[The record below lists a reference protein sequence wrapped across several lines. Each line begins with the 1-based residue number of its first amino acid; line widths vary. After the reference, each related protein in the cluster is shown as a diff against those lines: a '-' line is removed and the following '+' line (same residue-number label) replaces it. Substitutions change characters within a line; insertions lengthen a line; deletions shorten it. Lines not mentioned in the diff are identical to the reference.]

1 MIEFQN
7 VSKIFK
13 TKECEV
19 KALENVSLT
28 IEDGDIYGI
37 IGFSGAGKSTL
48 IRTINA
54 LEVPISGKVLVD
66 GEDINALKQSKLRQK
81 RKKIGMIFQQFN
93 LLETKTVYENIAL
106 PLVLNH
112 VPKDQIKKKVQE
124 VLEYVELTDKKDV
137 YPSKLSGG
145 QKQRIAI
152 ARAILKDAPVII
164 FDEATSALDNETE
177 KYINKTVMSVK
188 KDKLIL
194 MIAHRS
200 STIETADC
208 RFEV

>member
-1 MIEFQN
+1 MRIRRG
-7 VSKIFK
+7 SDSATRIFREASVREYE
-13 TKECEV
+13 TP
-19 KALENVSLT
+19 
-28 IEDGDIYGI
+28 
-37 IGFSGAGKSTL
+37 AGERGNT
-48 IRTINA
+48 
-54 LEVPISGKVLVD
+54 
-66 GEDINALKQSKLRQK
+66 
-81 RKKIGMIFQQFN
+81 
-93 LLETKTVYENIAL
+93 
-106 PLVLNH
+106 
-112 VPKDQIKKKVQE
+112 
-124 VLEYVELTDKKDV
+124 
-137 YPSKLSGG
+137 LSGG

-194 MIAHRS
+194 MIAHRP